1 MKPVSR
7 TAFYCCGVRGLDA
20 RSTRPVCGDL
30 FAERFMDEEAWRTFE
45 FRRFHGPNASNVM
58 RHRILDDLLRERVA
72 RDPRRRIVLL
82 GAGLDSRAF
91 RLTGGRWLEVDEAQ
105 VFAWKEPRLPARD
118 SPNEIVRLGVD
129 FETERLADRLAPFAG
144 GEPVTV
150 VLEGMLMYL
159 EEPQVRELLRTL
171 RGLFPRGEALCDLMS
186 REFFE
191 RFARYVHE
199 EIRGLGAS
207 FRVPET
213 HLAETLRAEGYRPVA
228 RESIVARAARERAAP
243 WSVRILARLSRGF
256 REGYENWTFSPE

>member
-30 FAERFMDEEAWRTFE
+30 FAERFMDEEVWRTFE
-45 FRRFHGPNASNVM
+45 PFRRFHGPNASNVM

-91 RLTGGRWLEVDEAQ
+91 RLTGGRWLEVDERQ

-171 RGLFPRGEALCDLMS
+171 RGLFPPPLGPCGSWPAS
-186 REFFE
+186 R
-191 RFARYVHE
+191 
-199 EIRGLGAS
+199 GAS
-207 FRVPET
+207 ARDMRIGPSRRSRARFRQ
-213 HLAETLRAEGYRPVA
+213 RPD
-228 RESIVARAARERAAP
+228 
-243 WSVRILARLSRGF
+243 RGA
-256 REGYENWTFSPE
+256 SPEPPPDALPARGSPPARR